1 MQSNVPIHVTAIQ
14 CDQTK
19 PLYSPDY
26 LLILP
31 LSSGI
36 SISGK
41 EEYTL
46 KSGEMLFSAPF
57 SDHKIVLQA
66 GSKALYAVIAASF
79 LEPLMGPPKM
89 STTIIEPDG
98 SNTAKEKLIE
108 LFDLQYN
115 VRSVSNL
122 SQMKVSMEL
131 LCALEPVISNDT
143 ALSTTPPTKS
153 DRVSHIVAYLEAHF
167 REPVQLGDLANTFSV
182 SRQYISTILHKELGI
197 TFSEYLTNLRLNE
210 AVRLLLTTDKT
221 ITEIVTSSG
230 FPNLKAFNQIFRKR
244 YGIQPKEYRQ
254 KKLVHKPAEP
264 EKNVLN
270 DVNQLLKPYR
280 LVYQKAEE
288 AARITDTVG
297 HRSIVPLARSWNI
310 LNVDNCYECL
320 QTDVQASLKEIQ
332 EKLQFQYVRLINL
345 ICHEITPYMPT
356 KQRHRFTNFIRLI
369 DFMKKINLTPM
380 ILLGNYY
387 QLMPDAVMVSNEGY
401 SASLPEWLFL
411 LEELLQ
417 ISVARWG
424 AEWVDTW
431 RFEFHMPQT
440 IYGQE
445 NFYQFIDLFTD
456 STTLIRRHLPNA
468 EIGGP
473 ALSLNK
479 EHLPR
484 WEAWFHLLQ
493 EYGLRPDFISMEL
506 WADYTYNIESFRG
519 QHGEHREMHTIHQI
533 HNADTSLTQH
543 NVHLLKSKMAQYG
556 YGDTKL
562 YISAFGITKY
572 RATSAQVG
580 GHCSAYLTKCILELN
595 DIVDGI
601 GCWKALNNEAEYQD
615 EYVTFSTGCGL
626 LSRHELKNLN
636 YYGFSFLTGLLPYK
650 LSQGL
655 HSIVT
660 TDRHGNYA
668 VLLHNCKN
676 YSDYFCRHYV
686 DEKGLQFRDPRLYK
700 SNVALEQTIVIQ
712 DVTPQE
718 YMVKQFLIGD
728 QHGCIASVLL
738 QMGRVRILD
747 DTEIEYVGGQSL
759 PYQHGFTISCEKD
772 LQFSVTLQPN
782 EVMLLKISPENG
794 ICYF

>member
-1 MQSNVPIHVTAIQ
+1 MQSNVPIYVTAIQ

-36 SISGK
+36 TVCGK
-41 EEYTL
+41 EERGL
-46 KSGEMLFSAPF
+46 NSGEMLFSAPF
-57 SDHKIVLQA
+57 SDHKIMLQP
-66 GSKALYAVIAASF
+66 GSSALYAVITASF
-79 LEPLMGPPKM
+79 LEPMIGPPKKA
-89 STTIIEPDG
+89 TIVIHPDG
-98 SNTAKEKLIE
+98 SNLAKEKLIE
-108 LFDLQYN
+108 LFDLQHN
-115 VRSVSNL
+115 MQSATSL

-131 LCALEPVISNDT
+131 LCALEPVISNEAT
-143 ALSTTPPTKS
+143 ISSAPQTKS
-153 DRVSHIVAYLEAHF
+153 DRVTQIVSYLDSHF

-197 TFSEYLTNLRLNE
+197 PFSEYLTNLRLNE

-221 ITEIVTSSG
+221 ITEIVANSG
-230 FPNLKAFNQIFRKR
+230 FPNLKSFNQIFRKR
-244 YGIQPKEYRQ
+244 YGLQPKEYRQ
-254 KKLVHKPAEP
+254 KKLMHKPVEP
-264 EKNVLN
+264 EKNVLS

-280 LVYQKAEE
+280 LVYQKSEE

-297 HRSIVPLARSWNI
+297 HKAITPLKRSWNI

-320 QTDVQASLKEIQ
+320 QTNVQVSLESIQ
-332 EKLQFQYVRLINL
+332 KKLKFQYVRLINL
-345 ICHEITPYMPT
+345 LCHEITPYMPI
-356 KQRHRFTNFIRLI
+356 QNRHRFTNFIRLI
-369 DFMKKINLTPM
+369 DFLKRIELTPM
-380 ILLGNYY
+380 LLLGNYY
-387 QLMPDAVMVSNEGY
+387 QLMPDAVMVNNDGY
-401 SASLPEWLFL
+401 SIGLEDWLFF
-411 LEELLQ
+411 LEEALQ

-424 AEWVDTW
+424 KEWVDTW
-431 RFEFHMPQT
+431 RFEFHLPQT
-440 IYGQE
+440 LYGDDT
-445 NFYQFIDLFTD
+445 FDQFIRLYTD
-456 STTLIRRHLPNA
+456 SAALIRRYLPNA

-473 ALSLNK
+473 ALSFVK
-479 EHLPR
+479 DHTPR
-484 WEAWFHLLQ
+484 LDAWFRLLQ
-493 EYGLRPDFISMEL
+493 ERGLRPDFISMEL

-519 QHGEHREMHTIHQI
+519 QYGEPKELHTIHQI
-533 HNADTSLTQH
+533 HNADTSLVKQ
-543 NVHLLKSKMAQYG
+543 NVQLMKRKMAQYG
-556 YGDTKL
+556 YEDTKL
-562 YISAFGITKY
+562 YVSALGITKY

-595 DIVDGI
+595 DMVDGI
-601 GCWKALNNEAEYQD
+601 GCWKALNSEAEYQD
-615 EYVTFSTGCGL
+615 EYVTFGMGCGL

-636 YYGFSFLTGLLPYK
+636 YYAFSFLTGLFPYK

-660 TDRHGNYA
+660 TDNRGNYA
-668 VLLHNCKN
+668 VLIHNCKN
-676 YSDYFCRHYV
+676 YSDYFCRHYT

-712 DVTPQE
+712 DIVPQE
-718 YMVKQFLIGD
+718 YIIKQFLIGD

-747 DTEIEYVGGQSL
+747 ETEIEYVAGQSL
-759 PYQHGFTISCEKD
+759 PYLHAYTISCEQE